1 MGAARMQPVAR
12 MLAGAARMKV
22 LLAFVVNALFN
33 FVIGLIV
40 AKFLGP
46 EEYGRF
52 ALALALGL
60 VIQTAV
66 FDWIR
71 LSAIRFYSQR
81 TRQDEPQ
88 VRATLDTAFA
98 ILAVG
103 LTAVVGAVLMSGV
116 EFGLSHALIG
126 LSMATAVINGLFD
139 YSTGLAR
146 ARFDDRQYGR
156 LVVVKNALSLALT
169 TGAAFIFQSAKMA
182 LLGAIVSIAGSIV
195 ATRRAL
201 TDANSE
207 PKRANFDLGR
217 SYLGYALPIIAANL
231 LYLLIPFVNR
241 SLVAKYYGFAET
253 GQFSLAFDLG
263 LRAVQAIGSAL
274 DVLLF
279 QLAVAAHEKHG
290 LERAKEQIARNI
302 TIVLAI
308 IVPAC
313 VGVALTLPSVEAL
326 VVPMQYRGPFGQYL
340 TLMLPGLFALTMINF
355 AINPIFQIQKK
366 TLPLI
371 AAALIGCA
379 GTPLLVAFLPHGAD
393 ASSLAIAQ
401 SGAYCAALVALVGFA
416 FASRPRWPSLREIGA
431 IAISTAAMIAALW
444 PMRAWTPGALTL
456 AAQIMIGAGVF
467 GALALFFDIAG
478 LRAPVLARAR
488 ALALCGRGEA
498 EAAGKS

>member
-1 MGAARMQPVAR
+1 
-12 MLAGAARMKV
+12 MKV

-81 TRQDEPQ
+81 TRDDEPQ

-103 LTAVVGAVLMSGV
+103 LTVVVGAVLMSGA
-116 EFGLSHALIG
+116 ELGLSHALIG

-139 YSTGLAR
+139 YSAGLAR

-156 LVVVKNALSLALT
+156 LVIVKNALSLALT
-169 TGAAFIFQSAKMA
+169 TGAAFVFQSAKMA

-195 ATRRAL
+195 ASRRAL
-201 TDANSE
+201 TDAHSE
-207 PKRANFDLGR
+207 PKRASFDLGR
-217 SYLGYALPIIAANL
+217 SYLAYALPIITANL

-279 QLAVAAHEKHG
+279 QIAVAAHEKHG
-290 LERAKEQIARNI
+290 MESAKDQIARNI
-302 TIVLAI
+302 TIVLAVI
-308 IVPAC
+308 APAC
-313 VGVALTLPSVEAL
+313 AGVLLTLPSVEAL
-326 VVPMQYRGPFGQYL
+326 VVPMQFRGPFGQYL

-366 TLPLI
+366 TAALI

-379 GTPLLVAFLPHGAD
+379 GTPLLVAILPRGAD

-401 SGAYCAALVALVGFA
+401 SGAYLAAMVALIGFA
-416 FASRPRWPSLREIGA
+416 TASRPRWPALRDFAA
-431 IAISTAAMIAALW
+431 IAVSTGAMVGALW
-444 PMRAWTPGALTL
+444 PMRGWTPGVLTL
-456 AAQIMIGAGVF
+456 ATQIVVGVSVF
-467 GALALFFDIAG
+467 GAM
-478 LRAPVLARAR
+478 
-488 ALALCGRGEA
+488 ALALDIASLRRPVIEKARGLLRGKRN
-498 EAAGKS
+498 AANAVGEP

>member
-1 MGAARMQPVAR
+1 
-12 MLAGAARMKV
+12 MKV

-81 TRQDEPQ
+81 TRDNEPQ

-103 LTAVVGAVLMSGV
+103 LTVVVGAVLMSGV

-156 LVVVKNALSLALT
+156 LVIVKNALSLALT
-169 TGAAFIFQSAKMA
+169 TGAAFVFQSAKMA

-195 ATRRAL
+195 ASRRAL
-201 TDANSE
+201 TDAHSE
-207 PKRANFDLGR
+207 PRRASFDLGR
-217 SYLGYALPIIAANL
+217 SYLAYALPIITANL

-279 QLAVAAHEKHG
+279 QIAVAAHEKHG
-290 LERAKEQIARNI
+290 LDSAKEQIARNI

-308 IVPAC
+308 IAPAC
-313 VGVALTLPSVEAL
+313 AGVVLTLPSVEAL
-326 VVPMQYRGPFGQYL
+326 VVPMQFRGPFGQYL

-371 AAALIGCA
+371 GAALIGCA
-379 GTPLLVAFLPHGAD
+379 GTPLFVAFLPRGAD

-401 SGAYCAALVALVGFA
+401 SGAYVAAMVALIGFA
-416 FASRPRWPSLREIGA
+416 LASRPRWPGLRDMGA
-431 IAISTAAMIAALW
+431 IALGVAAMVGALW
-444 PMRAWTPGALTL
+444 PMRSWAPGVVTL
-456 AAQIMIGAGVF
+456 ATQIIVGAGVF
-467 GALALFFDIAG
+467 GALALLLDIAG
-478 LRAPVLARAR
+478 LRAPVVAKIR
-488 ALALCGRGEA
+488 ALANRDRDEA
-498 EAAGKS
+498 EAVGEG

>member
-1 MGAARMQPVAR
+1 
-12 MLAGAARMKV
+12 MKV

-33 FVIGLIV
+33 FTIGLIV

-81 TRQDEPQ
+81 TRQDAPQ

-98 ILAVG
+98 ILAVA
-103 LTAVVGAVLMSGV
+103 LTLVASVVLLWNVDL
-116 EFGLSHALIG
+116 GLSHTLIG
-126 LSMATAVINGLFD
+126 LALATAVINGLYD
-139 YSTGLAR
+139 YSTGLVR

-156 LVVVKNALSLALT
+156 LVLIKNAFSLTLT
-169 TGAAFIFQSAKMA
+169 VGAAFIFQSAKMA
-182 LLGAIVSIAGSIV
+182 LLGAIISIAGSIFT
-195 ATRRAL
+195 ARRAL
-201 TDANSE
+201 TDTGSE
-207 PKRANFDLGR
+207 PRRASFDLGCA
-217 SYLGYALPIIAANL
+217 YLAYAVPIITANL

-253 GQFSLAFDLG
+253 GQFSLAFDFG
-263 LRAVQAIGSAL
+263 LRALQAIGSAL

-279 QLAVAAHEKHG
+279 QIAVAAHETHG
-290 LERAKEQIARNI
+290 LERAKTQVARNI
-302 TIVLAI
+302 SIVLAI
-308 IVPAC
+308 LAPAC
-313 VGVALTLPSVEAL
+313 IGLVLTLPSIEAL

-340 TLMLPGLFALTMINF
+340 TLMLPGLFALTMISF

-371 AAALIGCA
+371 GAALIGCA
-379 GTPLLVAFLPHGAD
+379 STPLLLLLLPRGTD

-401 SGAYCAALVALVGFA
+401 SGAYMAALIALVCFTLPG
-416 FASRPRWPSLREIGA
+416 RPRWPSLRDIGA
-431 IAISTAAMIAALW
+431 IALATAAMTAALW
-444 PMRAWTPGALTL
+444 PMRSWTPGIPTL
-456 AAQIMIGAGVF
+456 VTQIFVGAGVF
-467 GALALFFDIAG
+467 GALALALDIGA
-478 LRAPVLARAR
+478 LRAPIFAKAR
-488 ALALCGRGEA
+488 ALASRKG
-498 EAAGKS
+498 AATEPPSKN

>member
-1 MGAARMQPVAR
+1 
-12 MLAGAARMKV
+12 MKV

-81 TRQDEPQ
+81 TRDDEPQ

-103 LTAVVGAVLMSGV
+103 LTVVVGAVLMSGV

-156 LVVVKNALSLALT
+156 LVIVKNALSLALT
-169 TGAAFIFQSAKMA
+169 TGAAFVFQSAKMA

-195 ATRRAL
+195 ASRRAL
-201 TDANSE
+201 TDAHSE
-207 PKRANFDLGR
+207 PRRASFDLGR
-217 SYLGYALPIIAANL
+217 SYLAYALPIITANL

-279 QLAVAAHEKHG
+279 QIAVAAHEKHG
-290 LERAKEQIARNI
+290 LDSAKEQIARNI

-308 IVPAC
+308 IAPAC
-313 VGVALTLPSVEAL
+313 AGVVLTLPSVEAL
-326 VVPMQYRGPFGQYL
+326 VVPMQFRGPFGQYL

-366 TLPLI
+366 TAALI

-379 GTPLLVAFLPHGAD
+379 GTPLLVAILPRGAD

-401 SGAYCAALVALVGFA
+401 SGAYVAAMVALIGFA
-416 FASRPRWPSLREIGA
+416 LASRPRWPGLRDMGA
-431 IAISTAAMIAALW
+431 IALGVAAMVGALW
-444 PMRAWTPGALTL
+444 PMRSWAPGVVTL
-456 AAQIMIGAGVF
+456 ATQIIVGAGVF
-467 GALALFFDIAG
+467 GALALLLDIAG
-478 LRAPVLARAR
+478 LRAPVVARIR
-488 ALALCGRGEA
+488 ALANRGRNGA
-498 EAAGKS
+498 EAVGEG

>member
-1 MGAARMQPVAR
+1 
-12 MLAGAARMKV
+12 MKV
-22 LLAFVVNALFN
+22 LAAFVVNALFN
-33 FVIGLIV
+33 FVIGLVV

-71 LSAIRFYSQR
+71 LSAIRFYSER
-81 TRQDEPQ
+81 TRQDEPE

-103 LTAVVGAVLMSGV
+103 LTVLVSAVLMSGM

-126 LSMATAVINGLFD
+126 LSLATAVVNGLFD

-156 LVVVKNALSLALT
+156 LVIVKNALSLALT

-195 ATRRAL
+195 AARRAL
-201 TDANSE
+201 TDAHSE
-207 PKRANFDLGR
+207 PKRASFDLGR
-217 SYLGYALPIIAANL
+217 SYLAYSLPIIAANL

-279 QLAVAAHEKHG
+279 QIAVAAHETHG
-290 LERAKEQIARNI
+290 LDRAKEQIARNI

-308 IVPAC
+308 IAPAC
-313 VGVALTLPSVEAL
+313 VGVVLTLPSVEAL
-326 VVPMQYRGPFGQYL
+326 VVPLQYRGPFGQYL

-371 AAALIGCA
+371 SAALIGCA
-379 GTPLLVAFLPHGAD
+379 GTPLLVWLLPHASD

-401 SGAYCAALVALVGFA
+401 SGAYCAAMIALIGFA
-416 FASRPRWPSLREIGA
+416 LASEPRWPSLKEMGS
-431 IAISTAAMIAALW
+431 IALATAAMVAALW
-444 PMRAWTPGALTL
+444 PMRAWAPGALTL
-456 AAQIMIGAGVF
+456 ATQVITGALVF
-467 GALALFFDIAG
+467 GALALAFNIAD
-478 LRAPVLARAR
+478 LRAPLIARVR
-488 ALALCGRGEA
+488 ALVHRGGGEA
-498 EAAGKS
+498 EAIGKG

>member
-1 MGAARMQPVAR
+1 
-12 MLAGAARMKV
+12 MKV
-22 LLAFVVNALFN
+22 LLAFVINALFN

-103 LTAVVGAVLMSGV
+103 LTVLVGAVLMSGM

-126 LSMATAVINGLFD
+126 LSMATAVVNGLFD

-156 LVVVKNALSLALT
+156 LVIVKNALSLALT

-195 ATRRAL
+195 TARRAL
-201 TDANSE
+201 TDPDTE
-207 PKRANFDLGR
+207 PKRASYDLGR
-217 SYLGYALPIIAANL
+217 SYLAYALPIISANL

-279 QLAVAAHEKHG
+279 QIAVAAHETHG
-290 LERAKEQIARNI
+290 LDRAKEQIARNI

-308 IVPAC
+308 IAPAC
-313 VGVALTLPSVEAL
+313 VGVLLTLPSVEAL
-326 VVPMQYRGPFGQYL
+326 VVPQQYRGPFGQYL

-379 GTPLLVAFLPHGAD
+379 GTPLLVMALPRGSD

-401 SGAYCAALVALVGFA
+401 SGAYIAALAALIGFA
-416 FASRPRWPSLREIGA
+416 LASRPRWPSLRDMASITLGA
-431 IAISTAAMIAALW
+431 GAMVGALW
-444 PMRAWTPGALTL
+444 PMRSWTPCAQTL
-456 AAQIMIGAGVF
+456 ATQIIVGAGVY
-467 GALALFFDIAG
+467 GALALALDVGG
-478 LRAPVLARAR
+478 LRAPVLAKLR
-488 ALALCGRGEA
+488 ALTHRGRPA
-498 EAAGKS
+498 EAVGKG

>member
-1 MGAARMQPVAR
+1 
-12 MLAGAARMKV
+12 MKV

-81 TRQDEPQ
+81 TRDDEPQ

-103 LTAVVGAVLMSGV
+103 LTVIVSAVLMSGV

-146 ARFDDRQYGR
+146 ARFDDGQYGR
-156 LVVVKNALSLALT
+156 LVIVKNALSLALT
-169 TGAAFIFQSAKMA
+169 TGAAFVFQSAKMA

-195 ATRRAL
+195 ASRRAL
-201 TDANSE
+201 TDAHSE
-207 PKRANFDLGR
+207 PKRASFDLGR
-217 SYLGYALPIIAANL
+217 SYLAYALPIITANL

-279 QLAVAAHEKHG
+279 QIAVAAHEKHG
-290 LERAKEQIARNI
+290 MESAKEQIARNI

-308 IVPAC
+308 IAPAC
-313 VGVALTLPSVEAL
+313 AGVLLTLPSVEAL
-326 VVPMQYRGPFGQYL
+326 VVPMQFRGPFGHYL

-366 TLPLI
+366 TAALI

-379 GTPLLVAFLPHGAD
+379 GTPLLVAILPRGAD

-401 SGAYCAALVALVGFA
+401 SGAYLAALVALIGLA
-416 FASRPRWPSLREIGA
+416 TASRPRWPGLREFGA
-431 IAISTAAMIAALW
+431 IAISVGAMVGALW
-444 PMRAWTPGALTL
+444 PMRGWTPGVLTL
-456 AAQIMIGAGVF
+456 STQIVVGAGVF
-467 GALALFFDIAG
+467 GAMALALDVAA
-478 LRAPVLARAR
+478 LRAPVIDKARGLLGMKRDTAG
-488 ALALCGRGEA
+488 AVGEP
-498 EAAGKS
+498 